1 MSTAV
6 PLPHRVGPK
15 ADVPEVPFHALF
27 LQLINAQIQQNPE
40 RIAFIHDDNP
50 NLPTVT
56 FKQLLESSLSFAH
69 FIQSESLVQR
79 GDIAAISLPSS
90 WHYVLSIIGM
100 PANGAVLSGF
110 SYRATIGE
118 FVLSTLFKFAFTDEA
133 LHQLRDSGA
142 VVLMTT
148 VENYQRLSAIFD
160 KLPNL
165 RSIILLKT
173 REYSKIRSLN
183 SNHRLFD
190 FDCILKNT
198 TPKFDFNSV
207 KINPKTDLL
216 VLPYSSGTTG
226 LAKGVMITHYNYVA
240 MLVGLSTHAERE
252 YTPVLEKYAPNIRRT
267 HDYTVLILP
276 LYHAMGFF
284 SLVANVARGNTV
296 VLIQNYT
303 EEKLFSAVQKYRPRV
318 LTMIPGL
325 YNRFLH
331 SAKIKNYDLSSILS
345 FGSGGSTLSSELST
359 QFQNRFKSV
368 KMVTQGYGMTELT
381 TAAFS
386 TSQRATPGSIGIA
399 LPNVEYRIVKDNG
412 EEAGTN
418 EEGELWVRAPTV
430 MLGYWKNEKATS
442 ETIVKDGWLRTGD
455 LVREDENRQVFVV
468 GRVKELIK
476 VNSFQVP
483 PTELEGL
490 IDKMPDVKDCAVIGI
505 PDPSAGELPRAY
517 VVPRPNSKLTP
528 KQVIDHVASRVSAY
542 KQLRGGVEFVT
553 EIPRSEAGKI
563 ARRRLLMDYLK
574 KQETKS
580 RL

>member
-15 ADVPEVPFHALF
+15 ADVPEVPFHSLF
-27 LQLINAQIQQNPE
+27 LQLINAQVQQNPE
-40 RIAFIHDDNP
+40 KIAFVHDDNP

-69 FIQSESLVQR
+69 FLQSESLVR
-79 GDIAAISLPSS
+79 HGEIVAVSLPSS
-90 WHYVLSIIGM
+90 WHYVLSIIGI
-100 PANGAVLSGF
+100 PANGGAMSGF
-110 SYRATIGE
+110 SYRATAE
-118 FVLSTLFKFAFTDEA
+118 EA

-148 VENYQRLSAIFD
+148 VENYQRLSAIYD

-165 RSIILLKT
+165 KSIILLTSRKN
-173 REYSKIRSLN
+173 SKIRPLN

-190 FDCILKNT
+190 FDFILKNT
-198 TPKFDFNSV
+198 TPKFDFDSV

-240 MLVGLSTHAERE
+240 MLIGLSTHAERE
-252 YTPVLEKYAPNIRRT
+252 YTPVLEKYAPNIRTT
-267 HDYTVLILP
+267 HDHTVLILP

-284 SLVANVARGNTV
+284 SLIGNTARGNTV

-303 EEKLFSAVQKYRPRV
+303 EEKLLSAVQKYRPRV

-331 SAKIKNYDLSSILS
+331 SAKIKNYDLSSVLS

-359 QFQNRFKSV
+359 QFQSRFKSV
-368 KMVTQGYGMTELT
+368 RMVTQGFGMTELT

-399 LPNVEYRIVKDNG
+399 LPNVEYRIVKDDG
-412 EEAGTN
+412 GEAGTN

-430 MLGYWKNEKATS
+430 MLGYWKNEKATA

-490 IDKMPDVKDCAVIGI
+490 IDTMPDVKDCAVIGI
-505 PDPSAGELPRAY
+505 PDPSAGQLPRAY

-528 KQVIDHVASRVSAY
+528 KQVIDHVASKVSAY

-563 ARRRLLMDYLK
+563 ARRHLLTDYLRK
-574 KQETKS
+574 HKTKS